1 MTNIFLKINKDL
13 FKLGLN
19 PTEILILAQIIEFNT
34 NTGDCFISDKQ
45 LAETFGV
52 SESTVKREVKKLE
65 ELGFII
71 RETKNVKGGKERHIK
86 VNLTKIEEVLTSVK
100 MSFDNANKAQNE
112 LSTSVNLP
120 LVKEQNDTIKENI
133 KDNLKDNY
141 MGELKP
147 LPGVFNSPKSEPGE
161 EKLGSLENPIK
172 VNRDWLVDRYNS
184 LTVLANG
191 LYMYGSLFYKLE
203 E

>member
-19 PTEILILAQIIEFNT
+19 PTEILILAQIMEFNT
-34 NTGDCFISDKQ
+34 NTGDCYITDKQ

-71 RETKNVKGGKERHIK
+71 RETKNVKGGRERHIK
-86 VNLTKIEEVLTSVK
+86 VNLTKIEEQLTSVK
-100 MSFDNANKAQNE
+100 LSFDGDNKAQNE
-112 LSTSVNLP
+112 LSTSVILP
-120 LVKEQNDTIKENI
+120 LDKCQNDTIKENR
-133 KDNLKDNY
+133 KDNLKDNIR
-141 MGELKP
+141 ETIQPPAKIVSLET
-147 LPGVFNSPKSEPGE
+147 EPGE
-161 EKLGSLENPIK
+161 EELGSLKNPIK
-172 VNRDWLVDRYNS
+172 VNRKWLVDRYNS

-191 LYMYGSLFYKLE
+191 LYMYGSKFYKLE
-203 E
+203 G